1 MKIYTKKGDTGLT
14 GLATGERVSKHDK
27 RVDLYGTADELNSVI
42 GLSTSILE
50 LEHTESYQ
58 QLRHELQDQ
67 QCLLFELGA
76 ELAGFFRNPDSSIIE
91 EADILLL
98 EESMDQ
104 MTAQLPELKQFI
116 LPGGTQLSASLHL
129 ARTVCRR
136 LERRMTA
143 LRDENPDY
151 VFAIAIKYI
160 NRMSDYLFTAARYA
174 NFLSGISDVPWRSRN
189 RDHKKSNVHNS

>member
-14 GLATGERVSKHDK
+14 ALATGERVSKHDK

-50 LEHTESYQ
+50 LEKTELYQ
-58 QLRHELQDQ
+58 QLLHELQDQ

-91 EADILLL
+91 ETDIHLL

-116 LPGGTQLSASLHL
+116 LPGGTQLAANLHL

-143 LRDENPDY
+143 LREENSDY

-160 NRMSDYLFTAARYA
+160 NRMSDYLFTAARYS
-174 NFLSGISDVPWRSRN
+174 NFLSGIPDVPWRSRN

>member
-42 GLSTSILE
+42 GLSASLLE
-50 LEHTESYQ
+50 LEKNSSQHQ
-58 QLRHELQDQ
+58 QLLHELQDQ

-91 EADILLL
+91 EADISLL

-104 MTAQLPELKQFI
+104 MTA
-116 LPGGTQLSASLHL
+116 
-129 ARTVCRR
+129 
-136 LERRMTA
+136 
-143 LRDENPDY
+143 
-151 VFAIAIKYI
+151 
-160 NRMSDYLFTAARYA
+160 
-174 NFLSGISDVPWRSRN
+174 
-189 RDHKKSNVHNS
+189 